1 MLGLKVPTNPEW
13 VTVAVENIP
22 AILSDHAHCEKKAAM
37 FAMNMITRYPERSRL
52 VSDMIELAQ
61 EEVEHFELVHKHILS
76 RSEKLR
82 HDKGGSYARQLH
94 ALISKN
100 EPQKLLDSLIVGA
113 IIEARSCERFSILAK
128 HISDSSLAEFY
139 TSLLASEAGHYRAYT
154 DIAREYY
161 PATLVKKRLKELLE
175 FEAVIISSLDNKPL
189 MHG

>member
-1 MLGLKVPTNPEW
+1 MLGLKTPTNPEW
-13 VTVAVENIP
+13 ISVAIDNIP
-22 AILSDHAHCEKKAAM
+22 LILSDHAHCEKKAAM
-37 FAMNMITRYPERSRL
+37 FAMTMITRYPERSRL
-52 VSDMIELAQ
+52 VGDMIELAH

-76 RSEKLR
+76 RGEKLR
-82 HDKGGSYARQLH
+82 HDKGGFYARQLH
-94 ALISKN
+94 AFISKN

-128 HISDSSLAEFY
+128 HIPDGVLAEFY

-175 FEAVIISSLDNKPL
+175 HEAVIISSLDNKPL